1 MLHVWNEIRFEK
13 VAELCNVCWFEIR
26 GKISVG
32 MLSKGTH
39 YSVYLVFKRASSR
52 SYGFDHTPIETEVGF
67 AGKEAKKTFVF
78 LEPSDTD
85 PRSGYGYSGVSL
97 AAVSRA
103 FRTRRPWMRF
113 PREEVE
119 GERESGGN
127 VEEPK
132 ERGDK
137 WSEVKL
143 GSFYINDGGCEDGDE
158 VKIAIMETR
167 MGQWKSGLVFQGI
180 EIRPVKEEVTK

>member
-1 MLHVWNEIRFEK
+1 
-13 VAELCNVCWFEIR
+13 
-26 GKISVG
+26 

-67 AGKEAKKTFVF
+67 TGKEVRKT
-78 LEPSDTD
+78 
-85 PRSGYGYSGVSL
+85 R
-97 AAVSRA
+97 
-103 FRTRRPWMRF
+103 
-113 PREEVE
+113 
-119 GERESGGN
+119 ERESGGN

-132 ERGDK
+132 ERSDK

-143 GSFYINDGGCEDGDE
+143 GSFYIDDGGCDDGDE
-158 VKIAIMETR
+158 VEVAIMETR

-180 EIRPVKEEVTK
+180 EIRPVKEEEVTK

>member
-1 MLHVWNEIRFEK
+1 
-13 VAELCNVCWFEIR
+13 
-26 GKISVG
+26 

-67 AGKEAKKTFVF
+67 TGKEVRKT
-78 LEPSDTD
+78 
-85 PRSGYGYSGVSL
+85 
-97 AAVSRA
+97 
-103 FRTRRPWMRF
+103 TRRPWMRF

-132 ERGDK
+132 ERSDK
-137 WSEVKL
+137 WSE
-143 GSFYINDGGCEDGDE
+143 
-158 VKIAIMETR
+158 
-167 MGQWKSGLVFQGI
+167 
-180 EIRPVKEEVTK
+180 

>member
-1 MLHVWNEIRFEK
+1 
-13 VAELCNVCWFEIR
+13 
-26 GKISVG
+26 

-67 AGKEAKKTFVF
+67 TGKEVRKT
-78 LEPSDTD
+78 
-85 PRSGYGYSGVSL
+85 
-97 AAVSRA
+97 
-103 FRTRRPWMRF
+103 TRRPWMRF

-132 ERGDK
+132 ERSDK

-143 GSFYINDGGCEDGDE
+143 GSFYIDDGGCEDGDE
-158 VKIAIMETR
+158 VEVAIMETR

-180 EIRPVKEEVTK
+180 EIRPVKEEEVTK